1 MSDFAN
7 MLDRRFITWKKSIIL
22 NSLMAHY
29 FGDALNCI
37 FVKFHGSF
45 LLLLT
50 LAESAAPKLPIR
62 WVLEVI
68 HQISGALD
76 SCIGQLAYLFAVEAV
91 PPPAVELLIEL
102 KYEFGVYEVC
112 KGVAHIARVGVIDRQ
127 VQEVYMHSM
136 VFAYL
141 FQQHV
146 LRILVWNMPDHKRCT
161 KVALDLRHRSFTFS
175 GIMRYSLA
183 Y

>member
-1 MSDFAN
+1 MDHFQNSSNGQLRGRTLSKGEEKKKTAVE
-7 MLDRRFITWKKSIIL
+7 LDENAIKGITEIVS
-22 NSLMAHY
+22 
-29 FGDALNCI
+29 
-37 FVKFHGSF
+37 
-45 LLLLT
+45 
-50 LAESAAPKLPIR
+50 
-62 WVLEVI
+62 